1 MKEITFVITENS
13 ESIDAL
19 KTIKNFIV
27 KLDEELYNWKWI
39 IIATHICVQNFM
51 VSSLR
56 NGNNLKVL
64 EVKSSKKWFQEFN
77 KRLYSDV
84 DDWNSPIE
92 KLDYF
97 LNLYEKI
104 KSDQMLMYT
113 ISKKLETDKNKD
125 EAMVWL
131 NWYRNKFIHF
141 VPEVFEINIIQFPKR
156 MILIL
161 DIIKFLVS
169 ESGNILWLN
178 FEDKELAENLIDKLL
193 ESFDKL
199 NQDYISNT
207 LKI

>member
-193 ESFDKL
+193 ESSDKL
-199 NQDYISNT
+199 NQDYTSNT
-207 LKI
+207 L

>member
-207 LKI
+207 L